1 MNLAQHLNAD
11 GILTYTFISAFEK
24 LAFFCLKPKI
34 GYKLYEK
41 SKNTDFFIC
50 IVVLINLKY
59 ISSQIKKHGGRIS
72 YDSNLRANINGA
84 TYRMARK
91 MCPNRK
97 IRTRLTDEDIS
108 TLRRTHSL
116 ETGMSLYFGSRSIW
130 TGTVR

>member
-1 MNLAQHLNAD
+1 MN
-11 GILTYTFISAFEK
+11 
-24 LAFFCLKPKI
+24 
-34 GYKLYEK
+34 
-41 SKNTDFFIC
+41 
-50 IVVLINLKY
+50 
-59 ISSQIKKHGGRIS
+59 GGRIS
-72 YDSNLRANINGA
+72 FESNLRANINGA
-84 TYRMARK
+84 TYRRARK